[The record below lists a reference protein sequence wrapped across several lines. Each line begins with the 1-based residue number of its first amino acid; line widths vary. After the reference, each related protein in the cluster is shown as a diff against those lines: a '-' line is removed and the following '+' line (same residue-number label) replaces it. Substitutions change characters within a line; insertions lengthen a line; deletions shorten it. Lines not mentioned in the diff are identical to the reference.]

1 MGIFS
6 KIFRRGR
13 GASEHAL
20 ALDIGTE
27 IVKALVF
34 KIDKETEKG
43 IVTGVGRARQRLG
56 DMQSGAVSDIA
67 GVINTCEQ
75 AIAIAEEM
83 AGVKRIEQTIMGIAG
98 ELVKGSTTTV
108 HYERLKPEVRID
120 LPELKNII
128 QKVQWKAF
136 DRIRQ
141 QLAWETGHSEIEV
154 KLINAA
160 IIDVRI
166 DGYRVTNPLGFQG
179 RDVSIGVFNAYAPM
193 VHLGALQTIADDLDL
208 DLLSI
213 AAEPYAVARSMGLE
227 NTVDFSAIFIDVGGG
242 TTDIAV
248 VRNGGLEG
256 TKMFALGGRAFT
268 KRLAQELN
276 INFEEAEQLKIK
288 YGYGHL
294 SKDMDLRIE
303 KMLEEDCQVWLGGV
317 ELALSE
323 YSDSDLLPSRILLC
337 GGGSALPGIKKALMN
352 LEWIRNLPFAKQP
365 TVSFLQ
371 PKDVA
376 NIEDVTGLLRDPQDV
391 TPMGLANLALDL
403 AGEEKVLS
411 GMLRRAVKMMQS

>member
-1 MGIFS
+1 MGIIS
-6 KIFRRGR
+6 KIFRRRSAG
-13 GASEHAL
+13 HAL

-27 IVKALVF
+27 VVKALIF
-34 KIDKETEKG
+34 KIDEESEKG
-43 IVTGVGRARQRLG
+43 IVAGVGRARQRLG

-67 GVINTCEQ
+67 GVVSSCEE
-75 AIAIAEEM
+75 AISKAEEM
-83 AGVKRIEQTIMGIAG
+83 AGVRQVEQTIMGIAG

-108 HYERLKPEVRID
+108 HYERVKPEIRID
-120 LPELKNII
+120 LPELKNIV

-141 QLAWETGHSEIEV
+141 QLAWETGHSEIDV

-160 IIDVRI
+160 IVDVRI

-193 VHLGALQTIADDLDL
+193 IHLGALQKIAEELNL

-227 NTVDFSAIFIDVGGG
+227 NTVDFSAIFIDIGGG
-242 TTDIAV
+242 TTDIAL

-276 INFEEAEQLKIK
+276 INFEEAEQLKIR
-288 YGYGHL
+288 YGRGETGRDV
-294 SKDMDLRIE
+294 SRRIE
-303 KMLEEDCQVWLGGV
+303 KMLAEDCQVWLDGV
-317 ELALSE
+317 ELSLGE
-323 YSDSDLLPSRILLC
+323 YAESDLLPRRILLC
-337 GGGSALPGIKKALMN
+337 GGGSALPGIKKALQSQ
-352 LEWIRNLPFAKQP
+352 EWLKNLPFSKVP
-365 TVSFLQ
+365 SVGFLQ
-371 PKDVA
+371 PKDVT
-376 NIEDVTGLLRDPQDV
+376 NIHDNTGFLQNPQDV

-403 AGEEKVLS
+403 VGEEKVLS
-411 GMLRRAVKMMQS
+411 SMLRRAVKMMQN